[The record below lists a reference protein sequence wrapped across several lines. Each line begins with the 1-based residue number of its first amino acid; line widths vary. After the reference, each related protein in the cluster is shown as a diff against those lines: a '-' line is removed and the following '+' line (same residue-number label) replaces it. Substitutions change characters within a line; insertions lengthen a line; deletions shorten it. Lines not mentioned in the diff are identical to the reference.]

1 MIELRSP
8 ELAVAVAPHG
18 ARLARLTSPDRDG
31 RPGEVVVGLAEPD
44 YKADTAYL
52 GATVGRY
59 ANRIA
64 DGTFVLDGRRFDLPR
79 NELLATLHGGPG
91 GFDHAEFA
99 PGPVTATPD
108 GQAVTLRH
116 TSPDGDGGFPGTL
129 DVAVTYAVRGPELA
143 ITITATTDAPTV
155 VNLTNHAYFDLGG
168 RGTIADHEITVL
180 ADRYLPVDA
189 ALIPDGPPAPVA
201 GTPFDLTA
209 PTRIGD
215 RLDDPGLGATDG
227 YDHCFVLHEWAG
239 SRPAGLSTAAHVR
252 DPGSGR
258 TLTVLTDQPGL
269 QFYTGNLLDT
279 TTHDGRRV
287 GRHGAFC
294 LEPQQFP
301 DAPNRPDFPATVLR
315 PGEEHTTRILL
326 RLGTDSME
334 RR

>member
-8 ELAVAVAPHG
+8 ELAAAVVPHG
-18 ARLARLTSPDRDG
+18 ARLARLSAPDRDG

-44 YKADTAYL
+44 YKADTAFL

-64 DGTFVLDGRRFDLPR
+64 GGTFVLDGRRYVLPR
-79 NELLATLHGGPG
+79 NEPGATLHGGPA
-91 GFDHAEFA
+91 GFDHADFA
-99 PGPVTATPD
+99 VDRVVTVPG
-108 GQAVTLRH
+108 GQSVTLHH
-116 TSPDGDGGFPGTL
+116 TSPDGDGGFPGAL
-129 DVAVTYAVRGPELA
+129 AVTVTYTLRGTELA
-143 ITITATTDAPTV
+143 ITITATADAPTI

-180 ADRYLPVDA
+180 GDAYLPVDA
-189 ALIPDGPPAPVA
+189 DLIPVGGPAPVA

-215 RLDDPGLGATDG
+215 RLADPRLHGTGG
-227 YDHCFVLHEWAG
+227 YDHCFVLRAE
-239 SRPAGLSTAAHVR
+239 PGLRAAAHVR

-269 QFYTGNLLDT
+269 QFYSGNRLDAT
-279 TTHDGRRV
+279 AHDGRRV
-287 GRHGAFC
+287 RRHGALC

-315 PGEEHTTRILL
+315 PGEERMTRILL

>member
-8 ELAVAVAPHG
+8 ELAAAVVPHG
-18 ARLARLTSPDRDG
+18 ARLARLTAPDRDG
-31 RPGEVVVGLAEPD
+31 RPGQVVVGLAEPD

-64 DGTFVLDGRRFDLPR
+64 GGEFVLDGRRYVLPR
-79 NELLATLHGGPG
+79 NEPGATLHGGPA
-91 GFDHAEFA
+91 GFDHADFA
-99 PGPVTATPD
+99 AGPATAVPG
-108 GQAVTLRH
+108 GQTVTLRH
-116 TSPDGDGGFPGTL
+116 TSPAGDGGFPGTL
-129 DVAVTYAVRGPELA
+129 SVTVTYTVRGPELA

-180 ADRYLPVDA
+180 GDLYLPVDA
-189 ALIPDGPPAPVA
+189 DLIPAGGPDPVT
-201 GTPFDLTA
+201 GTPFDLRV

-215 RLDDPGLGATDG
+215 RLADPALATTG
-227 YDHCFVLHEWAG
+227 GFDHCFVVRGTGL
-239 SRPAGLSTAAHVR
+239 RPAAIVR

-258 TLTVLTDQPGL
+258 TLTVLSDQPGL
-269 QFYTGNLLDT
+269 QFYSGNRIDT
-279 TTHDGRRV
+279 ITHDGRRV
-287 GRHGAFC
+287 RRHGAFC

-315 PGEEHTTRILL
+315 PGEEHTTRIVL
-326 RLGTDSME
+326 RFGTDSTE
-334 RR
+334 RP